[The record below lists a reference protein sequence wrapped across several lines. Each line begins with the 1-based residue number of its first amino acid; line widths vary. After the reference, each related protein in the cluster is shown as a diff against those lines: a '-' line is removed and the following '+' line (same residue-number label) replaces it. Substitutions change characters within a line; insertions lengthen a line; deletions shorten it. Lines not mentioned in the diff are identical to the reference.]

1 MKYITF
7 LLVLS
12 IFSAGC
18 KSPAQ
23 SEPQTKK
30 NDVPAASQKQDKK
43 NPATPKAAKKEDNKV
58 YGSAE
63 FGMSF
68 QQVADL
74 PEFKGWIQ
82 DTYTPYIC
90 KFDEQIGSEK
100 YRVTFYFHQDKL
112 YRADFSTAH
121 DLYRPAE
128 SLETDI
134 RNEVVN
140 FRDFISQTYGV
151 PTTDNGIPR
160 RPSSMAPG
168 YIVFAY
174 KWQIGDKRITIGISE
189 SRAGK
194 EYKMVAEIYDEPTY
208 QATRADSTR

>member
-1 MKYITF
+1 MKYLFF
-7 LLVLS
+7 LFFTTAA
-12 IFSAGC
+12 FSAGC
-18 KSPAQ
+18 KSPEQPA
-23 SEPQTKK
+23 PQTQKA
-30 NDVPAASQKQDKK
+30 NASASVQKQSKQAAAPKPVKK
-43 NPATPKAAKKEDNKV
+43 GDNKV

-90 KFDEQIGSEK
+90 KFDETIGNQK
-100 YRVTFYFHQDKL
+100 YRVTLYFHQDKL

-134 RNEVVN
+134 RSEVVN
-140 FRDFISQTYGV
+140 FRDFISQTYGA

-160 RPSSMAPG
+160 RPSSLAPG

-174 KWQIGDKRITIGISE
+174 KWQIGDKWITIGISE
-189 SRAGK
+189 SRMGK
-194 EYKMVAEIYDEPTY
+194 EYKMVAQIYDEPTY
-208 QATRADSTR
+208 KAVEAGE

>member
-1 MKYITF
+1 MKYWLF
-7 LLVLS
+7 LFFT
-12 IFSAGC
+12 IGAFSAGC
-18 KSPAQ
+18 KSPEQSAPQAQ
-23 SEPQTKK
+23 KA
-30 NDVPAASQKQDKK
+30 DAPASVQKQSKQV
-43 NPATPKAAKKEDNKV
+43 ATPKPVKKGDNKV

-82 DTYTPYIC
+82 DTYTHYIC
-90 KFDEQIGSEK
+90 KFDETIGSQK
-100 YRVTFYFHQDKL
+100 YRVTLYFHQDKL

-134 RNEVVN
+134 RDEVVN
-140 FRDFISQTYGV
+140 FRDFISQTYGA

-160 RPSSMAPG
+160 RPSSLAPG

-174 KWQIGDKRITIGISE
+174 KWQAGDKRITIGISE
-189 SRAGK
+189 SRPGK
-194 EYKMVAEIYDEPTY
+194 EYKMVAQIYDEPTY
-208 QATRADSTR
+208 KAVEAGE